1 MWLVGGRS
9 RGSAAEGFR
18 EIHAASFEQEVHAR
32 IAEAAVLAGDP
43 ERALREAQLAE
54 LTSEAD
60 QPAAFRALVHR
71 VRGYAY
77 CQLHR
82 RDDAEQE
89 FEQSIE
95 AAREGDALY
104 ELALSLRAQESFC
117 GAAAEDGEAQRLFD
131 ALQVSAVPEV
141 PVEAA

>member
-1 MWLVGGRS
+1 FAEADELLTE
-9 RGSAAEGFR
+9 AAEGFR
-18 EIHAASFEQEVHAR
+18 EIHATNFEQEVHAR
-32 IAEAAVLAGDP
+32 IAEAAVLAADP

-77 CQLHR
+77 SQLGR
-82 RDDAEQE
+82 SEEAEWE
-89 FEQSIE
+89 IDQSIE

-104 ELALSLRAQESFC
+104 ELALSLRAQERLH
-117 GAAAEDGEAQRLFD
+117 GARAEDGEAQRLLE
-131 ALQVSAVPEV
+131 ALHVTCVSEV
-141 PVEAA
+141 PLEK